1 MPSITLT
8 VSDQE
13 EAELKGFSWVNWSEV
28 ARESMLHE
36 EEQYKMLEK
45 IDKSLRN
52 SKMTDEL
59 AIELGR
65 ELRKNIYKRIMSERK

>member
-8 VSDQE
+8 VSDKDE
-13 EAELKGFSWVNWSEV
+13 SELKRFPWVNWSEV
-28 ARESMLHE
+28 ARESLMSE
-36 EEQYKMLEK
+36 EEQCKMLDK

-52 SKMTDEL
+52 SKMTDKL